1 MMRSALPL
9 FALALCLT
17 VSLSSLS
24 HAGYSAELGVVRAK
38 GSGPSA
44 ECNPNVLLMRP
55 TEPRVF
61 QASQAGLI
69 HVPTRTGRTAVV
81 CIDIPYSLSLAKL
94 IVEWDVTPGPWSP
107 LYEAGSHNLA
117 WIHRGSYSRNTIGN
131 VNVFGRGRNFI
142 GLNQNVDMKVGAV
155 STGRLRD
162 ADLVTDG
169 STTYRLRYTYD
180 AAAGKAFFEISGGGV
195 APRSTEMQATARG
208 NELLIPQGNR
218 WSDSSL
224 FVEFGH
230 FGEARPSAG
239 KPAVP
244 TYGWKYSNL
253 RVTMIQK

>member
-1 MMRSALPL
+1 MRSALPL

-17 VSLSSLS
+17 VSLGY
-24 HAGYSAELGVVRAK
+24 AGNSAGNSDVPGVVRAK

-69 HVPTRTGRTAVV
+69 HVPTKTEPTAVV
-81 CIDIPYSLSLAKL
+81 CIDIPYDLSLAKL
-94 IVEWDVTPGPWSP
+94 IVEWDVTPGSWNPQ
-107 LYEAGSHNLA
+107 YAAGSHNLA
-117 WIHRGSYSRNTIGN
+117 WIHRGSYSGNTIGN

-155 STGRLRD
+155 STGRLRN

-169 STTYRLRYTYD
+169 SRTYRLRYTYD
-180 AAAGKAFFEISGGGV
+180 AAAGKAFFEISGGGL

-208 NELLIPQGNR
+208 SALLIPQGNR

-224 FVEFGH
+224 FVELGH

-239 KPAVP
+239 KPAVA